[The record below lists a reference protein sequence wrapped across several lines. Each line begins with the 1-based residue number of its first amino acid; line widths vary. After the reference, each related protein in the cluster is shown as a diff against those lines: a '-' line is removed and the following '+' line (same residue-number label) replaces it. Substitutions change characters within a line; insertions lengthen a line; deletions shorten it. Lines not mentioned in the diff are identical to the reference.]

1 MFNLLDHNSSGFI
14 TFYDFIEQIPAKD
27 NVSDPTIN
35 DSLSLSKK
43 SPSTIN
49 SKTVKSLFKY
59 STISF
64 KTRKNL
70 PYNFKLISML
80 Y

>member
-27 NVSDPTIN
+27 NVSDPTNN

-49 SKTVKSLFKY
+49 SKTVQSLFKILQLY
-59 STISF
+59 HF
-64 KTRKNL
+64 KCVK
-70 PYNFKLISML
+70 KSAA
-80 Y
+80 